1 VRAVRRGYDADLNDS
16 RPFGASPARRLGGRR
31 WRRRVSR
38 ERLRWAVRI
47 RALVIA
53 LFLAVA
59 LAARAAGVPW
69 SLAPLLVVALLGAVM
84 DAIAA
89 LCVRRWRGI
98 GAMILWTAAGDA
110 VLITIV
116 VRATGGA
123 HSPFLLLY
131 AVQVVTTAIVLGARI
146 AALGG
151 GLGLV
156 LLASAVLWSG
166 AFTVP
171 GGRADPDRVVW
182 MLSLT
187 LTLAFLGFLGGHL
200 TRRLARTERE
210 LAGAH
215 GRLARSLRRLARA
228 HAELQAAYA
237 KLARAESQLVS
248 AEKMRAFGVLVA
260 GVAHELGN
268 PLTVLAGN
276 LEPLQDAIEAYEA
289 IAAARDARDDPE
301 PARGTANDGATC
313 GSATD
318 CAWAPAVGVP
328 EEWRVEAPLLVASCR
343 EATARAVALLVKLRS
358 FGRRADATELALTP
372 LRPGL
377 ESTLA
382 LVRHRLPPR
391 VRVATSYTDVPD
403 VLCDPVEITQV
414 LMNLLLNAAD
424 ALRPGGTLSL
434 ALAHDA
440 DAVTVTI
447 ADDGPGIDPAH
458 LPHVFEPFFTTK
470 DVGQG
475 SGLGLAISQ
484 AIVARHGGAL
494 IARAAAGGGAELVV
508 SLPIPRS
515 APEVGRRTDVEQV
528 AERVAQEV
536 EGEDGQ
542 HDREPGEDRQ
552 VRRDEYERAAVVQ
565 HRAP

>member
-1 VRAVRRGYDADLNDS
+1 MRAVRRGYDAEVNDS
-16 RPFGASPARRLGGRR
+16 RPFGASLARRLGGRR

-89 LCVRRWRGI
+89 VCVRRWRGV

-156 LLASAVLWSG
+156 LLARAVLWSG
-166 AFTVP
+166 AFTLP

-187 LTLAFLGFLGGHL
+187 LTLVFLGFLGGHL

-228 HAELQAAYA
+228 HAELQAAYT

-276 LEPLQDAIEAYEA
+276 LEPLQDAIAAYEA

-318 CAWAPAVGVP
+318 CAWAPAVVVP

-484 AIVARHGGAL
+484 AIVARHGGTL

>member
-1 VRAVRRGYDADLNDS
+1 M
-16 RPFGASPARRLGGRR
+16 
-31 WRRRVSR
+31 
-38 ERLRWAVRI
+38 RI

-89 LCVRRWRGI
+89 VCVRRWRGV

-156 LLASAVLWSG
+156 LLARAVLWCG
-166 AFTVP
+166 AFTLP

-187 LTLAFLGFLGGHL
+187 LTLVFLGFLGGHL

-228 HAELQAAYA
+228 HAELQAAYT

-276 LEPLQDAIEAYEA
+276 LEPLQDAIAAYEA

-318 CAWAPAVGVP
+318 CAWAPAVVVP

-372 LRPGL
+372 LRSGL

-484 AIVARHGGAL
+484 AIVARHGGTL